1 MTDDALLRRL
11 GVDDEAISAFC
22 RKWHVTE
29 LAVFGS
35 VLRED
40 FGEGSDVDVLVS
52 FDDAARPGLWDVM
65 AMREELASILKR
77 DVDLLERHVVRRSRN
92 YIRRAHILS
101 SARVLYAA

>member
-22 RKWHVTE
+22 RKWRVAE

-35 VLRED
+35 VLRDD
-40 FGEGSDVDVLVS
+40 FGDESDVDVLVS
-52 FDDAARPGLWDVM
+52 FDDAARPSLWDVM
-65 AMREELASILKR
+65 AMRNELASLIGR
-77 DVDLLERHVVRRSRN
+77 DVDLLERPVVRRSRN

-101 SARVLYAA
+101 SAKVLYAA

>member
-11 GVDDEAISAFC
+11 GVGDDAISAFC
-22 RKWHVTE
+22 RKWRVAE

-35 VLRED
+35 VLRDD

-52 FDDAARPGLWDVM
+52 FEDAADLGLWDVM
-65 AMREELASILKR
+65 PMREELASLIGR

-92 YIRRAHILS
+92 YIRLAHILS
-101 SARVLYAA
+101 TARVLYAA